1 VTKGNQVNTNLDLS
15 PEDERALRERT
26 KVAQTV
32 NTRTAAL
39 LINRKPQT
47 LRRWASEGTGPIQPR
62 RVNGRLEW
70 VVSEL
75 RALTGETT
83 VTS

>member
-1 VTKGNQVNTNLDLS
+1 VNTNLDLS
-15 PEDERALRERT
+15 PEAERALRDRT

-32 NTRTAAL
+32 DTRTAAL

-47 LRRWASEGTGPIQPR
+47 LRRWASQGSGPVQPR
-62 RVNGRLEW
+62 RVNGRLDW

-75 RALTGETT
+75 RALIEKTT
-83 VTS
+83 EAA

>member
-1 VTKGNQVNTNLDLS
+1 VNTNLDLS
-15 PEDERALRERT
+15 PEEERALRDRT

-32 NTRTAAL
+32 DTRTAAL

-47 LRRWASEGTGPIQPR
+47 LRRWACEGSGPVQPR
-62 RVNGRLEW
+62 RVNGRLDW

-75 RALTGETT
+75 RALTARETEAA
-83 VTS
+83 